1 MAWILS
7 EARTIWSSSRA
18 RLKNGKLVRV
28 SIAKIPQANWTL
40 IRVVTPGTVDRIDRN
55 LDQRNRQ
62 DIEQDIFMERE
73 LFTW

>member
-1 MAWILS
+1 
-7 EARTIWSSSRA
+7 
-18 RLKNGKLVRV
+18 V

-73 LFTW
+73 LFAW